1 MCPDCPLPV
10 EHTPDSES
18 VSLGGKFEALSMSSA
33 GGDALVV
40 EEEKLVCE
48 EGDAGDSLGGKFEA
62 LSMSSGDALVEEE
75 KLVCEGGDAGGA
87 EGELVGGDK
96 PRRSTRIR
104 VPSRKLQK
112 TPPATPSKPNP
123 PKKLR
128 NGKASKK

>member
-33 GGDALVV
+33 GGDALV
-40 EEEKLVCE
+40 
-48 EGDAGDSLGGKFEA
+48 
-62 LSMSSGDALVEEE
+62 VEEE